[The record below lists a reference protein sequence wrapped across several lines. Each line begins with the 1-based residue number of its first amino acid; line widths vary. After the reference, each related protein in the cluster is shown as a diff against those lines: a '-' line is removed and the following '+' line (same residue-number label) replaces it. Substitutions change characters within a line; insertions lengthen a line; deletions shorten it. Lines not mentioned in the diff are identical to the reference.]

1 VFASKSRSQQDLVA
15 SSDDFHTH
23 AALLNKING
32 ANVLGLGMAERNSQF
47 LLATLEQLLV
57 DKRDAEAQLMNA
69 HIYQWR
75 FGTDYASDLSRNT
88 AQTLD
93 RWRQP

>member
-1 VFASKSRSQQDLVA
+1 VAQTGGWSASP
-15 SSDDFHTH
+15 H
-23 AALLNKING
+23 
-32 ANVLGLGMAERNSQF
+32 ERRGWC
-47 LLATLEQLLV
+47 ALEQLLV
-57 DKRDAEAQLMNA
+57 DERDAEAQLMNA